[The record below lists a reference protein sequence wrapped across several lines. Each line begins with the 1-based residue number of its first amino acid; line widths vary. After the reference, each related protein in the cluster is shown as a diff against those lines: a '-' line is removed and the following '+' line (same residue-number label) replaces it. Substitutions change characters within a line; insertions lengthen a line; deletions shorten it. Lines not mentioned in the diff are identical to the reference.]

1 MSMSHHPA
9 NRRRRRLT
17 PVLEPIEGRILLS
30 HVGGIQL
37 PERAGLIALAAR
49 TRRLTLN
56 SKLVG
61 QFAYQTNDGQ
71 NFQVTITAQGNSG
84 NRRVGRVTA
93 ETSFATTFAFISSLA
108 STKTTVPGL
117 NLLITAP
124 GGTLNASGTLTV
136 NSASRRSPF
145 RVTATITGGTG
156 QFAGAT
162 GNFTIQ
168 GTSFSLT
175 SNQLRGN
182 LRGQIVTHT

>member
-30 HVGGIQL
+30 HVGGLQL

-49 TRRLTLN
+49 TRGLALN
-56 SKLVG
+56 GRQTG

-71 NFQVTITAQGNSG
+71 NFQVTISSQGNSG
-84 NRRVGRVTA
+84 NRRVGQLTFQ
-93 ETSFATTFAFISSLA
+93 TSFATTLAFISSLA
-108 STKTTVPGL
+108 SAKTTIPGL
-117 NLLITAP
+117 SLQITAP
-124 GGTLNASGTLTV
+124 GGTMSASGTLTV
-136 NSASRRSPF
+136 NAASRRSPF

-162 GNFTIQ
+162 GKLTIQ
-168 GTSFSLT
+168 GTSFSLA